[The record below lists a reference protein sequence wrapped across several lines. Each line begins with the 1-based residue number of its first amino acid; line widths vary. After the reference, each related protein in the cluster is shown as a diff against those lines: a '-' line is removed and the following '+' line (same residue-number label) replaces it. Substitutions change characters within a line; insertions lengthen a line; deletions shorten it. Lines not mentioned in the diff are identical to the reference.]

1 MTRKAI
7 RKFTTAQAL
16 TTTFMIL
23 ISLNALALPKN
34 LITGVELSTGKNVT
48 VSSENK
54 KGLVVVFLSAK
65 CPCSNSHVIEITNLA
80 KEFTDFNFV
89 AVHSNKDEPID
100 LTKEYFVN
108 TKLPFAVIQD
118 QDTKIADDF
127 KAFKTPHAYIIL
139 ADNKV
144 AYQGGV
150 SDSNNFAESK
160 KKYLREALTDIND
173 NKPVR
178 TPEGRTLGCSISRGG
193 FF

>member
-7 RKFTTAQAL
+7 KKITTAQAL

-127 KAFKTPHAYIIL
+127 KAFKTPHAYIVM
-139 ADNKV
+139 ADGKV

-160 KKYLREALTDIND
+160 KKYLREALTDIHD

>member
-7 RKFTTAQAL
+7 RKFTAAKVL
-16 TTTFMIL
+16 TTTLMIL

-34 LITGVELSTGKNVT
+34 LITGANLSTGKTVT
-48 VSSENK
+48 VNSENK

-65 CPCSNSHVIEITNLA
+65 CPCSNSHVVEITNLA

-100 LTKEYFVN
+100 LTKEYFLN

-118 QDTKIADDF
+118 QDTKIADEF